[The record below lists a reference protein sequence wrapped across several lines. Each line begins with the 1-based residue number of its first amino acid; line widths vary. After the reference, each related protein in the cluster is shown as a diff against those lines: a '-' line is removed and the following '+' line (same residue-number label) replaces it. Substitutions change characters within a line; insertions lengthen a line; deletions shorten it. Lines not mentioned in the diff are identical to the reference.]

1 MMASTA
7 PSLFSREGGSPEL
20 RGAAIA
26 ALDPHLRG
34 GTTYDGRRESLTAYF
49 DRTASKTWERLT
61 SDAPV
66 SGIRATVRAGRNRM
80 RDVLL
85 AWLPADMTGLRL
97 LDAGCGTGALAVETA
112 RRGAD
117 VVAID
122 VAASLVHV
130 ARDRAPAGLKIDW
143 RVGDM
148 LDPALGRFDHV
159 VAMDSLIHYRAFDI
173 VDVLRGLSER
183 TGASLLFTFA
193 PSTRPLVVMHAVGKL
208 FPRGDRAPAI
218 EPVRERLLRTL
229 ITHAMPAA
237 RIGRDERVGSGFY
250 TSHAL
255 EVLPG

>member
-1 MMASTA
+1 MMASA
-7 PSLFSREGGSPEL
+7 LPS
-20 RGAAIA
+20 A
-26 ALDPHLRG
+26 
-34 GTTYDGRRESLTAYF
+34 TYDDRRGRLETYF

-66 SGIRATVRAGRNRM
+66 SGIRATVRAGRDRM
-80 RDVLL
+80 RDTLL
-85 AWLPADMTGLRL
+85 SWLPADMTGLRL
-97 LDAGCGTGALAVETA
+97 LDAGCGTGALAVEAA
-112 RRGAD
+112 RRGAA

-122 VAASLVHV
+122 VAGSLVNV
-130 ARDRAPAGLKIDW
+130 ARDRMPAGLNIDW

-148 LDPALGRFDHV
+148 LDPTLGRFDHV

-173 VDVLRGLSER
+173 VDVVQGLAER
-183 TGASLLFTFA
+183 TNGSLLFTFA

-208 FPRGDRAPAI
+208 FPRADRAPAI

-229 ITHAMPAA
+229 IGGAMPGA
-237 RIGRDERVGSGFY
+237 RIGRGARIASGFY